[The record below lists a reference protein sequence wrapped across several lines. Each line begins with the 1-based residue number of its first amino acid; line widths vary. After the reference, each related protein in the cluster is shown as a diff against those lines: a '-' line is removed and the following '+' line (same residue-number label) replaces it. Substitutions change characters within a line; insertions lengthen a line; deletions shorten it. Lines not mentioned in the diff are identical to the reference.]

1 MGHSCAFVLT
11 SRLMLRKDALPT
23 IRFKS
28 QAQADASAETIAER
42 RQNNPLQARE
52 RRLIIR
58 QALLEN
64 SDE

>member
-1 MGHSCAFVLT
+1 
-11 SRLMLRKDALPT
+11 MLRKDALPT

-28 QAQADASAETIAER
+28 QAQAEASAETIAER
-42 RQNNPLQARE
+42 RQINPLQARE
-52 RRLIIR
+52 RRQIIR